1 MLDLSPI
8 TWLIVDYSR
17 RLLIILAVW
26 FVVARGLVYR
36 AESGTALSTAIV
48 IVGGLFLLYKVLR
61 TALAHLPPAVADLFA
76 YDSYPRIADPGLVAF
91 DLVVG
96 LLLVAASE
104 ELAFRGLLPALLEK
118 LTTSPVLI
126 VLVSAV
132 VFGLLHLRFGLGS
145 AINATLL
152 GLAFGVVAIATRR
165 LWIVV
170 AAHYLID
177 LSGFAA
183 DYGVL

>member
-1 MLDLSPI
+1 MPI
-8 TWLIVDYSR
+8 LPFR
-17 RLLIILAVW
+17 RADQLPHCDDIA
-26 FVVARGLVYR
+26 
-36 AESGTALSTAIV
+36 
-48 IVGGLFLLYKVLR
+48 
-61 TALAHLPPAVADLFA
+61 ALAHLPPAVADLFA
-76 YDSYPRIADPGLVAF
+76 YDSYPRIADPGLVAI

-152 GLAFGVVAIATRR
+152 GLASASSRWRHGGFG
-165 LWIVV
+165 L
-170 AAHYLID
+170 
-177 LSGFAA
+177 LSSHTT
-183 DYGVL
+183 